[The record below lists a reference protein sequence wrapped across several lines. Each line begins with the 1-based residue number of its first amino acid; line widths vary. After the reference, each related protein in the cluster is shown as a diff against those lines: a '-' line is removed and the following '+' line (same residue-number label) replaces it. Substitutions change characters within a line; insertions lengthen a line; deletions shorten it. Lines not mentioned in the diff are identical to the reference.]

1 MNHFKPFQ
9 EALEKTFPSL
19 TVFSD
24 LNWDEVAREYI
35 AAHDERPNDIEEF
48 TFNFPQF
55 LQDKASDGDCP
66 TYLFELAYFELLQ
79 SQILGIE
86 IELPEEKG
94 LYLNPTLSFLNLEF
108 DVGLMMDEAAKGS
121 VQVLQRPHVLCL
133 YSQPAR
139 GLHHIEVTTPILET
153 LQLLE
158 EHPLEDRSEFPSELQ
173 PTLEKLIELGVILE
187 ITN

>member
-1 MNHFKPFQ
+1 MNHFKVFQ
-9 EALEKTFPSL
+9 DALEKTFPSL

-24 LNWDEVAREYI
+24 LNWDDVAREYI
-35 AAHDERPNDIEEF
+35 AAHDERPTDLDDF

-79 SQILGIE
+79 SQILENELI
-86 IELPEEKG
+86 LPEEKG
-94 LYLNPTLSFLNLEF
+94 LHLNPSLSFLNLEF
-108 DVGLMMDEAAKGS
+108 DVGMMMDEATKGS
-121 VQVLQRPHVLCL
+121 VQILQRPHVLCL
-133 YSQPAR
+133 YSHPTR
-139 GLHHIEVTTPILET
+139 GLHNIEVTTPILET

-158 EHPLEDRSEFPSELQ
+158 EDSLENREAVPKHLQ
-173 PTLEKLIELGVILE
+173 ETLQKLIDLGVIVE